1 MLTKISPWV
10 IRKPRTPGYLKLD
23 LNPTVVTGYDSLV
36 DDEPELARAMV
47 ILARIPLLP
56 QPFVSN
62 TGGLT

>member
-1 MLTKISPWV
+1 M
-10 IRKPRTPGYLKLD
+10 KLA
-23 LNPTVVTGYDSLV
+23 LAPTVVTGYDALV